1 MNPIAA
7 LFERRIRGFRVV
19 EVVTFTLLVMLIL
32 WVYLAKAGASRERTE
47 IAQVEQRIGDEQRKL
62 KGLRAEAAKLEQ
74 PARLEAL
81 SEAYLKLAPV
91 NARQEARPDHL
102 TGLADR
108 PATKAPDPVAP
119 APAEPAVTE
128 GVQ

>member
-19 EVVTFTLLVMLIL
+19 EVVTFALLIMLVL
-32 WVYLAKAGASRERTE
+32 WVYLAKAGAARERSE
-47 IAQVEQRIGDEQRKL
+47 IAQIEQRIGDEQRKV
-62 KGLRAEAAKLEQ
+62 KSLRAEAAKLEQ

-81 SEAYLKLAPV
+81 SETYLKLAPV
-91 NARQEARPDHL
+91 SAKQEARPDRL
-102 TGLADR
+102 DGLADR
-108 PATKAPDPVAP
+108 PVAKAPDPAA
-119 APAEPAVTE
+119 APAEPAVKE

>member
-19 EVVTFTLLVMLIL
+19 EVVTFTLLVMLVL

-47 IAQVEQRIGDEQRKL
+47 IAQIEQRITDEQRRV
-62 KGLRAEAAKLEQ
+62 KGLRAETARLET

-81 SEAYLKLAPV
+81 SQTYLKLQPV
-91 NARQEARPDHL
+91 SAKQEAQPNHL
-102 TGLADR
+102 DGLAEK
-108 PATKAPDPVAP
+108 PATKAQAPVTAP
-119 APAEPAVTE
+119 AQPAVTE
-128 GVQ
+128 GQQ